1 MPRKG
6 RDKGNKMERCYNTE
20 ALNKHLAEQEESDAA
35 YEQDIQVAKE
45 LLGIDMEDDGLDS
58 VLDCIS
64 KDEKHYIELLGKSF
78 SVALKDGDIMDG
90 STLNAKDCIESLVWE
105 NDDLMEELAYCALQ
119 KPHFASRVNEKSQP
133 EPDAPDYD

>member
-1 MPRKG
+1 
-6 RDKGNKMERCYNTE
+6 MERCYNTE
-20 ALNKHLAEQEESDAA
+20 ALNKHMAEQEESDAA

-64 KDEKHYIELLGKSF
+64 RDEKHHIELIGKVFLVVMS
-78 SVALKDGDIMDG
+78 DGRLMDG
-90 STLNAKDCIESLVWE
+90 GTYNTKELIEGLVW
-105 NDDLMEELAYCALQ
+105 DDADLMEELAYCALQ
-119 KPHFASRVNEKSQP
+119 KPNFASRVNEKSQP